1 MPIYDLAAVAHAL
14 EMNPR
19 QLDNLLSRN
28 DLDGVERKA
37 RGVTRRIS
45 SDAAVAINIAWQLS
59 EATRIPI
66 ASALELSRQLTA
78 NSNHLI
84 SVGDYLTLAIDF
96 ASIRADTLA
105 RLDTAVETVG
115 RRRRGRP
122 PTSGR
127 GSIVAA
133 T

>member
-1 MPIYDLAAVAHAL
+1 
-14 EMNPR
+14 MNPR

-122 PTSGR
+122 PPSGR